1 MRPMTKA
8 RLIIEDSGVLADGA
22 RWTIRVWLVPSPV
35 PPSTHCYK
43 YSLYYGYPGERV
55 VGYDNERGK
64 GDHKHL
70 EGEELPYVPVKGAI
84 RHGPR
89 PPRLPP
95 IKGILTNFR
104 RTGEDSG
111 AKGRK

>member
-1 MRPMTKA
+1 MTKA

-22 RWTIRVWLVPSPV
+22 RWTIRIWLVPSPV
-35 PPSTHCYK
+35 PPSTHRYK

-70 EGEELPYVPVKGAI
+70 KGEELPYVFVSLD
-84 RHGPR
+84 
-89 PPRLPP
+89 RLLDDFAADVETVRGEP
-95 IKGILTNFR
+95 I
-104 RTGEDSG
+104 
-111 AKGRK
+111 

>member
-1 MRPMTKA
+1 MTKA

-22 RWTIRVWLVPSPV
+22 RWTIRIWLVPSPV
-35 PPSTHCYK
+35 PPSTHRYK

-70 EGEELPYVPVKGAI
+70 KAEELPYVFVSLD
-84 RHGPR
+84 
-89 PPRLPP
+89 RLLDDFAADVETVRGEP
-95 IKGILTNFR
+95 I
-104 RTGEDSG
+104 
-111 AKGRK
+111 

>member
-1 MRPMTKA
+1 MTKA

-22 RWTIRVWLVPSPV
+22 RWTIRIWLVPSPV
-35 PPSTHCYK
+35 PPSTHRYK

-70 EGEELPYVPVKGAI
+70 EGEELPYVFVSI
-84 RHGPR
+84 E
-89 PPRLPP
+89 RLLDDFAADVEAVRGEP
-95 IKGILTNFR
+95 I
-104 RTGEDSG
+104 
-111 AKGRK
+111 

>member
-1 MRPMTKA
+1 MTKA
-8 RLIIEDSGVLADGA
+8 RLIIEDSGVLADVA

-35 PPSTHCYK
+35 PPSTHRYK

-70 EGEELPYVPVKGAI
+70 KGEELPYVFVSI
-84 RHGPR
+84 E
-89 PPRLPP
+89 RLLDDFAADVEAVRGEP
-95 IKGILTNFR
+95 I
-104 RTGEDSG
+104 
-111 AKGRK
+111 

>member
-1 MRPMTKA
+1 MTKA

-35 PPSTHCYK
+35 PPSTHRYK

-70 EGEELPYVPVKGAI
+70 KGEELPYVFVSI
-84 RHGPR
+84 E
-89 PPRLPP
+89 RLLDDFAADVEAVRGEP
-95 IKGILTNFR
+95 I
-104 RTGEDSG
+104 
-111 AKGRK
+111 